1 MKKVKA
7 GDSFK
12 PEAKTWNSFIDA
24 ALYAKQRQVGM
35 TVKTPSRDTKSGLV
49 LVRNATG
56 QELSQFAA
64 VSLGDLL
71 ITPTDNE
78 ADFRNN
84 IPVFEAELVTSENN
98 EKPYGIL
105 QKPLQQ
111 NECGPAMLAGI
122 TPVKVVIDDESH
134 EFAKPD
140 ENGLKSSNKGLARIL
155 WKESDTGEKWA
166 VIHLGGA
173 AASACRGPFEVVI
186 EDEYTVTVKAYD
198 GVDFPYHNWIIAGCE
213 RFEVDT
219 DVSLDISGDSSV
231 YLHVDW
237 SEEDSAWEFEF
248 TVESSEPS
256 AANNCDFYF
265 EVAEILWDSDNG
277 KIASVVQK
285 LFQTVFIQAYQE
297 QTILLDIFFDLESM
311 ALRAVYGIGLVRI
324 PCTDDSDSSSSGEVI
339 IEIADCPEI

>member
-1 MKKVKA
+1 MKKVTA
-7 GDSFK
+7 GQTFR
-12 PEAKTWNSFIDA
+12 PEAEIWNSFIDA
-24 ALYAKQRQVGM
+24 ALYAKQRQVGI
-35 TVKTPSRDTKSGLV
+35 TAKTPSRDTKSGLV

-56 QELSQFAA
+56 QELAQFTVVVIGA
-64 VSLGDLL
+64 LI

-78 ADFRNN
+78 QEFRNN

-111 NECGPAMLAGI
+111 NECGPAMLGGI
-122 TPVKVVIDDESH
+122 TPAKVNIDDESH
-134 EFAKPD
+134 EFAEPD
-140 ENGLKSSNKGLARIL
+140 ENGLKSSTSGLARIL
-155 WKESDTGEKWA
+155 WKEPETGEKWA

-173 AASACRGPFEVVI
+173 AASSCRGPFEVVVT
-186 EDEYTVTVKAYD
+186 DEYTVTVKAYD

-213 RFEVDT
+213 RFEIDADVD
-219 DVSLDISGDSSV
+219 LAISGDSSV

-237 SEEDSAWEFEF
+237 SEENSAWEFEF
-248 TVESSEPS
+248 TVETSEPS
-256 AANNCDFYF
+256 AANDCDFYF

-297 QTILLDIFFDLESM
+297 QEILLDIFFDLESM
-311 ALRAVYGIGLVRI
+311 ALRAIYGRGLVRI
-324 PCTDDSDSSSSGEVI
+324 PCTEDSDSSSSGEII
-339 IEIADCPEI
+339 IEVADCPQI